1 MKYELLFLPLLSM
14 RGFWQTECQ
23 VLLYSLFS
31 MSVLLLPMF
40 HIHLAPGAATV
51 GVVVMVAS
59 VQGTLPHHTQRTK
72 KKRKFVL
79 ISVLYGLI
87 LLKYLRFVYSWL
99 IIQQSTNNTLS
110 MPLHSFLIGSL
121 SWFVSCTQADM
132 SCHGVCFGL
141 QIAYKTP

>member
-1 MKYELLFLPLLSM
+1 
-14 RGFWQTECQ
+14 
-23 VLLYSLFS
+23 
-31 MSVLLLPMF
+31 MSVLILPVF

-51 GVVVMVAS
+51 GIVVMMAS
-59 VQGTLPHHTQRTK
+59 VQGTLSHHTPRTK

-87 LLKYLRFVYSWL
+87 VLKDLRFVYSWL
-99 IIQQSTNNTLS
+99 NIQQSTNNTLF
-110 MPLHSFLIGSL
+110 MLLHSFLIGSL

-141 QIAYKTP
+141 QIAHKTP